1 MSVSQ
6 TANTGVSQ
14 NTYPEKNLQSYRTK
28 KCNEVLYNIKVA
40 GCKLVVS

>member
-14 NTYPEKNLQSYRTK
+14 NTYPEKNLQSYRK
-28 KCNEVLYNIKVA
+28 KNVMKSFISLR
-40 GCKLVVS
+40 L